1 MNNAQEV
8 RERLSKEDVAY
19 QRLRRKHEEFEAR
32 LEELQDLRY
41 LSDDERL
48 EEVEL
53 KKRKLALKDQMELL
67 VREAVTA

>member
-1 MNNAQEV
+1 MSNVQEV
-8 RERLSKEDVAY
+8 RERLSKEDAAY
-19 QRLRRKHEEFEAR
+19 QRLRRKHKELEAR

-41 LSDDERL
+41 LNDDERL